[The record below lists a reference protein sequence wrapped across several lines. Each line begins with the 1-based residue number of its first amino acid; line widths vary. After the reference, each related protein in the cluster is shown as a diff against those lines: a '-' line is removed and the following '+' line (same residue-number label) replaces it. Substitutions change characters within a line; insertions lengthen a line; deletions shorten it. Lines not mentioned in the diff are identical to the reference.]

1 MTFTMSSEETDM
13 LKATNENKVW
23 TLEIAIGENSDE
35 TEAQARLSVGD
46 TEMVGWG
53 RARRN
58 PHDPARPRVGEELAV
73 ARALSDLSHRLL
85 DAAVTEIEEFEGQPV
100 HLEGRGT
107 TTRAVSVGS
116 DTVKPWRARDRSP
129 HPTRTP

>member
-23 TLEIAIGENSDE
+23 TLEIAIGENADE

-100 HLEGRGT
+100 HLEG
-107 TTRAVSVGS
+107 
-116 DTVKPWRARDRSP
+116 
-129 HPTRTP
+129 